1 MKAITGWL
9 CVLAVAAGLVG
20 GCSKKVEVA
29 FVNTGQQPLEL
40 SMIDAPVH
48 IAEQPITTMAPGSVY
63 KRTFKLEKDDL
74 PQAFSWTAMPQ
85 AGSAIQG
92 TFTIDEESRDHY
104 TVILPNG
111 PFWQAGELEEYKRT
125 RKVTSDPIPVGEPEM
140 VVE

>member
-1 MKAITGWL
+1 MKAMTGCL
-9 CVLAVAAGLVG
+9 LVLVVAAAVVG
-20 GCSKKVEVA
+20 GCSKKVSVA

-40 SMIDAPVH
+40 SMIDAPMH
-48 IAEQPITTMAPGSVY
+48 IAEEPITSLAPGGVY
-63 KRTFKLEKDDL
+63 KRTFKLEKDEL
-74 PQAFSWTAMPQ
+74 PQAFSWTAMPST
-85 AGSAIQG
+85 GSAIQG
-92 TFTIDEESRDHY
+92 TFTIGEDSREHY